1 MSILRSNFPPVG
13 KCDGGTEG
21 RPSWAPNRSGRI
33 GPVVGARH
41 DVPPKTLLSFSG
53 GRRWAATGVL
63 SSRRGPDEGS
73 LPEAAGSCFAEGC
86 LTPHLFFPSKGWRQC
101 GHRRRRGGSDPSP
114 ASPRQVGTP
123 AASHPLPRGEG
134 NDAWGA
140 RERLI
145 SPIFSH
151 GEKVD
156 RDGRSHQ
163 PSRAG

>member
-1 MSILRSNFPPVG
+1 MSILRSNFLPVG

-41 DVPPKTLLSFSG
+41 GVPPTSRLSGWLLLR
-53 GRRWAATGVL
+53 GRVLDAPPFLPFQGVEAM
-63 SSRRGPDEGS
+63 RRS
-73 LPEAAGSCFAEGC
+73 AE
-86 LTPHLFFPSKGWRQC
+86 KGK
-101 GHRRRRGGSDPSP
+101 DPSP

-145 SPIFSH
+145 SPTFSH

-156 RDGRSHQ
+156 RDGRSLQ